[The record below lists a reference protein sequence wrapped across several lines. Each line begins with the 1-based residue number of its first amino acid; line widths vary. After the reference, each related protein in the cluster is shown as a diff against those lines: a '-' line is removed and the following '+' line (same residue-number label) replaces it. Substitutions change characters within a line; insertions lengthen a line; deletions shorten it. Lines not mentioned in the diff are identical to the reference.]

1 MTERKIVDA
10 TPAVR
15 WWHRLLAI
23 RPKRPPLRVEY
34 RLIVDGKVVDSEI
47 VWLRDHNGRAQ
58 R

>member
-23 RPKRPPLRVEY
+23 RPKRRPDRMELQ
-34 RLIVDGKVVDSEI
+34 LIVDGKVVDSEI
-47 VWLRDHNGRAQ
+47 VWLLDHNGRAH